1 MNPYLQLVTEYVRL
15 TREARSYPLGGFP
28 PAPRPELAP
37 DAPKALLFSP
47 HPDDECVTGALA
59 LRLRRAGVAVVNVA
73 VTQGSNKARQ
83 AARLAELREGCR
95 FLGYEVVQTRPNGL
109 EKVSPRTRESDPATW
124 QPMVQTIADILAE
137 HRPKLISCPHQFDWN
152 STHIG
157 TCFLVM
163 DALRSLG
170 QSLECLLLETEF
182 WGQMTTPNLM
192 VESTVEDVAELV
204 TALSFHAGEVSRNP
218 YHVLLPAW
226 MQDNVRRGAELVG
239 GQGAA
244 APDFDFA
251 TLYRLQR
258 WNRGLMQSL
267 YAGGRLLARTAD
279 AAELLRW

>member
-1 MNPYLQLVTEYVRL
+1 MNPYVQLVTEYARL
-15 TREARSYPLGGFP
+15 AREGRSYKLGGFP

-37 DAPKALLFSP
+37 DAPKALIFSP

-59 LRLRRAGVAVVNVA
+59 LRLRREGVAVVNVA
-73 VTQGSNKARQ
+73 LTQGSNKARQ
-83 AARLAELREGCR
+83 AERLAELQQACR
-95 FLGYEVVQTRPNGL
+95 FLGYGLAQTRPNGL
-109 EKVSPRTRESDPATW
+109 EKVNPRTRQSDPATW
-124 QPMVQTIADILAE
+124 QPMVQTIADIL
-137 HRPKLISCPHQFDWN
+137 HQHQPKLVFCPHQFDWN

-157 TCFLVM
+157 AHFLVV

-170 QSLECLLLETEF
+170 PALECLLVETEF

-192 VESTVEDVAELV
+192 VESSIEDVAELV

-218 YHVLLPAW
+218 YHILLPAW

-239 GQGAA
+239 GQGQA

-251 TLYRLQR
+251 TLYRLRR
-258 WNRGLMQSL
+258 WKGSQPQSV
-267 YAGGRLLARTAD
+267 YAGGRMLARATN